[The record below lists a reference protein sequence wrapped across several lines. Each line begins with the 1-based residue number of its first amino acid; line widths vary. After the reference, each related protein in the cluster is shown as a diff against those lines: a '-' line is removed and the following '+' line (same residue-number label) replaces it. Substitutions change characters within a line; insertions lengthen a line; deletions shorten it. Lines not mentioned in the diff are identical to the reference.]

1 MILSNLIPT
10 EVRKF
15 FYRHINSSMKYLA
28 LTLIVLLIGC
38 SKAPDILERILDK
51 AKILQEEQKVL
62 TDNEKELVKDA
73 DNKEWEKVD
82 NDSK

>member
-1 MILSNLIPT
+1 
-10 EVRKF
+10 
-15 FYRHINSSMKYLA
+15 MKYLA

-51 AKILQEEQKVL
+51 AKTLQEEQKVL
-62 TDNEKELVKDA
+62 TDQEKALVQEA

>member
-1 MILSNLIPT
+1 
-10 EVRKF
+10 
-15 FYRHINSSMKYLA
+15 MKYLA

-51 AKILQEEQKVL
+51 AKTLKEQQKVL
-62 TDNEKELVKDA
+62 TDQEKALIQEA

>member
-1 MILSNLIPT
+1 
-10 EVRKF
+10 
-15 FYRHINSSMKYLA
+15 MKYLA

-38 SKAPDILERILDK
+38 SKAPDILERILNK
-51 AKILQEEQKVL
+51 AAIQQEQQKGL
-62 TDNEKELVKDA
+62 TDSEKELIKEA

>member
-1 MILSNLIPT
+1 
-10 EVRKF
+10 
-15 FYRHINSSMKYLA
+15 MKYLA

-51 AKILQEEQKVL
+51 AKTLKEQQKSL
-62 TDNEKELVKDA
+62 TDSEKELIEEA

>member
-1 MILSNLIPT
+1 
-10 EVRKF
+10 
-15 FYRHINSSMKYLA
+15 MKYLTI
-28 LTLIVLLIGC
+28 LLIVLLTSC

-51 AKILQEEQKVL
+51 AKILKEEQKVL
-62 TDNEKELVKDA
+62 TDQEKALVQEA

>member
-1 MILSNLIPT
+1 MDFSNPQRFENFSI
-10 EVRKF
+10 
-15 FYRHINSSMKYLA
+15 YINSSMKYL
-28 LTLIVLLIGC
+28 TIILIVLLTSC

-51 AKILQEEQKVL
+51 AKILKEEQKVL
-62 TDNEKELVKDA
+62 TDQEKALVQEA

>member
-1 MILSNLIPT
+1 
-10 EVRKF
+10 
-15 FYRHINSSMKYLA
+15 MKYLA

-51 AKILQEEQKVL
+51 AKILKEEQKVL
-62 TDNEKELVKDA
+62 TDQEKALVQEA

-82 NDSK
+82 TDSK

>member
-1 MILSNLIPT
+1 
-10 EVRKF
+10 
-15 FYRHINSSMKYLA
+15 MKYLA

-38 SKAPDILERILDK
+38 SKAPDVLERILDK
-51 AKILQEEQKVL
+51 AKILKEEQKVL
-62 TDNEKELVKDA
+62 TDQEKALIQEA

>member
-1 MILSNLIPT
+1 
-10 EVRKF
+10 
-15 FYRHINSSMKYLA
+15 MKSLA